1 MTYVLILVYAPCPLY
16 WVDFCLHET
25 KHGGHYLCGSP
36 HYLLLTLMFLMA
48 SFFWLVFGVI
58 CFIGG
63 SFYGLGQ
70 WWWPKLFEVLDFN
83 GDFIIQPIITGRWE

>member
-1 MTYVLILVYAPCPLY
+1 MTYVLILV
-16 WVDFCLHET
+16 
-25 KHGGHYLCGSP
+25 LCALSAVLGRLVLTRDQAWRTLSVRI
-36 HYLLLTLMFLMA
+36 HALFLLTLMFLMA

>member
-1 MTYVLILVYAPCPLY
+1 MTYVLILV
-16 WVDFCLHET
+16 
-25 KHGGHYLCGSP
+25 LCALSAVLGRLVLTRDQAWRTLSVRIP
-36 HYLLLTLMFLMA
+36 ALFLLTLMFLMA

>member
-1 MTYVLILVYAPCPLY
+1 
-16 WVDFCLHET
+16 
-25 KHGGHYLCGSP
+25 
-36 HYLLLTLMFLMA
+36 MFLMA